1 MMVCIIVAHI
11 LTKRT
16 YCTFGV
22 APYFGGNIS
31 EALLIDL
38 ASTDL
43 HTLVAMCFQMIT
55 EHIGKHSFIHVRTIT
70 LSYAI

>member
-1 MMVCIIVAHI
+1 MMVCILAAHI
-11 LTKRT
+11 LTKHT
-16 YCTFGV
+16 YCTTLE
-22 APYFGGNIS
+22 YFGGNIS

-43 HTLVAMCFQMIT
+43 HTLVTMCFQIIT
-55 EHIGKHSFIHVRTIT
+55 EHIGKHSLIHVRTIT